1 MAQYKMTV
9 DLDMDK
15 NQLVT
20 PLYHKL
26 ASAPSSPVEGQF
38 YYNTSD
44 KKVYR
49 YDGTQWITDGSGSI
63 TTITGTVGSGGT
75 AQNLGITP
83 SGATVDINVPLATT
97 SLDGALSA
105 SDKTKLNNATASST
119 ANTLVLRDANGT
131 FSIGAPTSAS
141 HPATKSYVDSAL
153 SGLDFQK
160 DILNIQ
166 VDATLNPGSSP
177 TTGDRYILTNT
188 GALHANFG
196 SISGVA
202 NNDIVEYNGSAFVVA
217 YDVSAQGEG
226 ALVWNRNDNKWYR
239 WDGTSWDEFG
249 GLSGVTAGAG
259 LTKTG
264 NQLDIVS
271 ANAGIT
277 VNADNIQL
285 NVDNSTVEIGGGA
298 VRVKDAGITF
308 AKIASGVWG
317 SSLDTTGSV
326 VNVKNYTA
334 VTGTTVGRVFVS
346 ASTSIGSGSPV
357 TFTHNLGVQRYSVQ
371 VIEAST
377 GQPIGVYW
385 VPNGTNPTTQIDV
398 TANGTAFNAYVV
410 VIG

>member
-317 SSLDTTGSV
+317 SSLDTTGCLNS
-326 VNVKNYTA
+326 N
-334 VTGTTVGRVFVS
+334 
-346 ASTSIGSGSPV
+346 
-357 TFTHNLGVQRYSVQ
+357 
-371 VIEAST
+371 
-377 GQPIGVYW
+377 
-385 VPNGTNPTTQIDV
+385 
-398 TANGTAFNAYVV
+398 
-410 VIG
+410 

>member
-49 YDGTQWITDGSGSI
+49 YDGTQWVTDGSGSI